1 MVTPMP
7 LRRALL
13 LGIASA
19 CMPAVSQATEA
30 PRPVRTIVVTETPAA
45 ETIIQ
50 TGEIRPRRET
60 DLGFRIDGR
69 LTQRAV
75 EIGTV
80 VRRGDLLALLDEN
93 DAANQL
99 RMAEA
104 DLASARSA
112 EAVARAAMDR
122 QRTLLDREIVAR
134 ARFEEAEG
142 NWRTAVARRE
152 SAAAALQT
160 ARNRVAYTRLEAE
173 EDGAVTA
180 IGANP
185 GQVVQ
190 PGQMVVRLASIA
202 EREAVFDVSER
213 IVTVAPADIPVTVS
227 LTSNPAIRL
236 VGQVREVSPAAD
248 PATRS
253 FRVRVTLPDAPEA
266 MALGATVTGRASVP
280 QTPLILLPASA
291 LTSEDGAPAVY
302 VLDPQ
307 ARVLRRQRIEVAR
320 YTADSILV
328 TAGLTPGQRV
338 VTAGVSRLRPGQAVA
353 GEERR

>member
-1 MVTPMP
+1 MP
-7 LRRALL
+7 IRRSLL
-13 LGIASA
+13 LALASS
-19 CMPAVSQATEA
+19 CLPALSHAAEP
-30 PRPVRTIVVTETPAA
+30 PRPVRTITVTETPAV

-60 DLGFRIDGR
+60 DLGFRMDGR

-75 EIGTV
+75 EIGHA
-80 VRRGDLLALLDEN
+80 VRRGDLLAVLDEN

-122 QRTLLDREIVAR
+122 QRMLLEREIAPR

-152 SAAAALQT
+152 SAAAALQN
-160 ARNRVAYTRLEAE
+160 ARNRVAYTRLVAE
-173 EDGAVTA
+173 EDGVVTA
-180 IGANP
+180 IGGNP

-213 IVTVAPADIPVTVS
+213 IVTLAPRDIEVTVS
-227 LTSNPAIRL
+227 LTSNPAIR
-236 VGQVREVSPAAD
+236 VTGQVREVSPTAD
-248 PATRS
+248 PVTRS
-253 FRVRVTLPDAPEA
+253 YRVRVTLPDAPEA
-266 MALGATVTGRASVP
+266 MALGATVTGRAGVP

-302 VLDPQ
+302 VLDPA
-307 ARVLRRQRIEVAR
+307 ARTLRRQRIEVAR

-338 VTAGVSRLRPGQAVA
+338 VTAGVSRLRPGQAVL
-353 GEERR
+353 GEEPR